1 MIVITPLRRLLNRT
15 VVPRSLFWRSLLIV
29 VIPLLI
35 MQLVLTYV
43 FYNRHWDTVTLW
55 LSLGVAGEVSLLAE
69 MIEEAPDDAART
81 DLYERAQRNL
91 DLSITLQPGGSLEA
105 AVAAAGIATK
115 VGHIDNKILEA
126 FEERL
131 KHPFA
136 VDLQPDDPDRV
147 TVYVQIQQGL
157 LTIDV
162 ARKRVTSTTAWLLL
176 AWMVGSSVVLAA
188 IAVYF
193 LRLQVRPIRQL
204 AQAADSFGKG
214 RDVGDFRPRG
224 AMEIRQAAHAF
235 NLMRHRILRHI
246 SQRTEMLAAVSHDL
260 RTPLTRMR
268 LELELMG
275 VEDDAILAGLRQ
287 DVLEMS
293 KLVEE
298 YLSFARGEARE
309 AVEPTELLPLLE
321 SMQHRAERSGV
332 TLEIAMERRIVLPL
346 RPTAFHRCL
355 GNLVDNACRYAKWIQ
370 ITVKLK
376 GDVVEIAVEDNGPG
390 IPEAYREKVL
400 EPFVRLDEQPAG
412 ENSGTGLGLTIAR
425 DVVLS
430 LGGDLKLGQS
440 RFGGLRAVLRLPA

>member
-1 MIVITPLRRLLNRT
+1 MSAIGRLRRLLNRT

-55 LSLGVAGEVSLLAE
+55 LALGVAGEVSMLTDL
-69 MIEEAPDDAART
+69 IEQAPDEAG
-81 DLYERAQRNL
+81 RNVLIEQAWRHL
-91 DLSITLQPGGSLEA
+91 DLDVTLQPDGNLAA
-105 AVAAAGIATK
+105 AVAAAGIATA

-126 FEERL
+126 FQERL
-131 KHPFA
+131 HRPFA
-136 VDLQPDDPDRV
+136 VDLDTDDPDRIAV
-147 TVYVQIQQGL
+147 FVQTDRGLMTVL
-157 LTIDV
+157 A

-204 AQAADSFGKG
+204 ADAADSFGKG
-214 RDVGDFRPRG
+214 RDVGDFRLRG

-275 VEDDAILAGLRQ
+275 APDDAVLAGLRQ
-287 DVLEMS
+287 DVDDMS

-298 YLSFARGEARE
+298 YLGFARGEGRE
-309 AVEPTELLPLLE
+309 AVEPTELLPILE

-332 TLEIAMERRIVLPL
+332 TLEITMDRRIRLPL
-346 RPTAFHRCL
+346 RPIAFHRCL
-355 GNLVDNACRYAKWIQ
+355 GNLVDNACRYARWIGISAKQ
-370 ITVKLK
+370 K
-376 GDVVEIAVEDNGPG
+376 GEMVEIAVDDNGPG

-400 EPFVRLDEQPAG
+400 EPFVRLDERSG
-412 ENSGTGLGLTIAR
+412 EESTGTGLGLTIAR

-430 LGGDLKLGQS
+430 MGGDLKLEQS
-440 RFGGLRAVLRLPA
+440 RHGGLRAVLRMPA